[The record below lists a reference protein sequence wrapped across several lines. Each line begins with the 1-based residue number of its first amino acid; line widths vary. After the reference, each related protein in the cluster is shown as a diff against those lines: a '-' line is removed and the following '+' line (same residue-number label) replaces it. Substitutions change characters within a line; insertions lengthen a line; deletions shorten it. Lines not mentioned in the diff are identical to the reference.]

1 MDAHL
6 PLEDSR
12 VLILAPSGHDAV
24 NTEYVLRTE
33 GIATRICDNMEQ
45 ACAEARNGAG
55 ALLLTQEAVTN
66 HAVQQHLLVL
76 LEAQPPW
83 SDIPLILLMSGY
95 EPGSP
100 SFLSIKNLGNSSA
113 VTVLERPLRVVTLVS
128 AVKASL
134 RARGRQYQVRDLL
147 KLREVILGE
156 LRERAAIL
164 EASQRELMAAK
175 EKISQH
181 AEELERTVTERTAKL
196 RETIAQLEAFSYSI
210 SHDMRGPLR
219 AMQQYAQILLEDFK
233 GDLKP
238 DAAEYLSRIIRGAHR
253 MDRLIQDVLTYS
265 RAARVAMPIMPVDL
279 DKLVHDIVQ
288 QYPTFQPP
296 TADVQVDGP
305 LPRVLGNEASLTQCL
320 SNLIGNAVKFVKPGE
335 RPKVR
340 VYPGSINGD
349 IQICIEDNGIGIA
362 PENHQRIFNIFERIH
377 HDREYEGTGIGLA
390 IVKKTVERMG
400 GDVGVESAVG
410 RGSTFWIKLP
420 AVEEQY
426 DDSIS

>member
-6 PLEDSR
+6 PLEDNR
-12 VLILAPSGHDAV
+12 VLIVAPSGNDAL
-24 NTEYVLRTE
+24 NTEHVLRAE
-33 GIATRICDNMEQ
+33 AVATRICQDIEQ
-45 ACAEARNGAG
+45 VCAEAHYGAG
-55 ALLLTQEAVTN
+55 ALLLTQEALTN
-66 HAVQQHLLVL
+66 HAVRHLLAL

-95 EPGSP
+95 EPDSP
-100 SFLSIKNLGNSSA
+100 SFFSIKNLGNSCA

-156 LRERAAIL
+156 LRERAATL
-164 EASQRELMAAK
+164 EASQHELMGAK
-175 EKISQH
+175 EKISRH
-181 AEELERTVTERTAKL
+181 AHELEQTVAERTAKL

-265 RAARVAMPIMPVDL
+265 RAARVAMPIAAVDL

-305 LPRVLGNEASLTQCL
+305 LPRVLGNEASLTQCI
-320 SNLIGNAVKFVKPGE
+320 SNLIGNAVKFVRPGE
-335 RPKVR
+335 KPKVR
-340 VYPGSINGD
+340 VFPGSINGN
-349 IQICIEDNGIGIA
+349 IQICIKDNGIGIA
-362 PENHQRIFNIFERIH
+362 PENQQRIFNIFERVH

-420 AVEEQY
+420 AVKEQ
-426 DDSIS
+426 I